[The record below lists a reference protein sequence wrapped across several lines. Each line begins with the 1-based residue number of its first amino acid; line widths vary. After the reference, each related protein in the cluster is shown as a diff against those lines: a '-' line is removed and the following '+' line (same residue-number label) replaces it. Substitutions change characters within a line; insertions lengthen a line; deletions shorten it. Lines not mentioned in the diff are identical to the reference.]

1 VRGTAGVARPAHL
14 EEPRR
19 PARPHPRGARRR
31 RGVSVRP
38 AVGPGHRDCDLACL
52 FRWSVERDGTH
63 CGTRAGRGEAR
74 LLGRPR
80 ARGGLRGAVATAL
93 RPARRACVGG
103 GRGAQRR
110 RAGP

>member
-1 VRGTAGVARPAHL
+1 RLQHALRLRSRRLAGRCALPPASMSL
-14 EEPRR
+14 
-19 PARPHPRGARRR
+19 G
-31 RGVSVRP
+31 GVSVRP